1 MTRRLAAKNKR
12 LKNRKAFTL
21 VEILTVVLLGSLII
35 MAAYTVYL
43 ASYKSYKKN
52 TESSE
57 LTQNARIALE
67 RMSREIRQAQDII
80 DPLSMP
86 PSADS
91 PTQNIIVFQ
100 DGHTIFSTPS
110 PDPTCSIQYI
120 EYTISNG
127 NLTRTIIQYK
137 DPLQSNMCVKYDPL
151 NPQLITYRLPL
162 EIKAEKLKTLKF
174 WGTNSLITIY
184 IEDTDNQSTY
194 QFETQTSPRN

>member
-1 MTRRLAAKNKR
+1 MRRQLGKKNKN

-21 VEILTVVLLGSLII
+21 VEILTVVFLGTIII

-52 TESSE
+52 TESAE

-80 DPLSMP
+80 DPLYMP

-110 PDPTCSIQYI
+110 PDPTCFVQYI
-120 EYTISNG
+120 EYTISNN
-127 NLTRTIIQYK
+127 NLTRTIIQYR
-137 DPLQSNMCVKYDPL
+137 DEDDMCVKYNPL
-151 NPQLITYRLPL
+151 IIPVRRSS

-184 IEDTDNQSTY
+184 LEVTDGKSTY

>member
-1 MTRRLAAKNKR
+1 MRRQLGKKIKN

-21 VEILTVVLLGSLII
+21 VEILTVVFLGSIII

-52 TESSE
+52 TESAE

-110 PDPTCSIQYI
+110 PDSTCFIQYI
-120 EYTISNG
+120 EYTISNN
-127 NLTRTIIQYK
+127 NLNRTIIQYRDK
-137 DPLQSNMCVKYDPL
+137 VNNMCVKYDPL
-151 NPQLITYRLPL
+151 IIPVRLSS

-174 WGTNSLITIY
+174 WGTNSLITIF
-184 IEDTDNQSTY
+184 IEVTDNKSTY

>member
-1 MTRRLAAKNKR
+1 MQN
-12 LKNRKAFTL
+12 LKTKKSKSFTL
-21 VEILTVVLLGSLII
+21 LEILTVVFLGAIII
-35 MAAYTVYL
+35 MAAYSVYL

-52 TESSE
+52 IASSE

-80 DPLSMP
+80 NPLSMP
-86 PSADS
+86 PTADS

-100 DGHTIFSTPS
+100 DGHTIFSIPS
-110 PDPTCSIQYI
+110 PDPDCFVQYI

-137 DPLQSNMCVKYDPL
+137 DPAQGNLCVKYDPL
-151 NPQLITYRLPL
+151 NLQLTTNRLSS

-174 WGTNSLITIY
+174 WGSNSLITIF
-184 IEDTDNQSTY
+184 IEVSDEKSTY